1 MNKFTN
7 AIKAQ
12 NNIIFTENAHMA
24 YKSTAFSK
32 VLDMYGIAG
41 AMRTRSEDE
50 IKTKMAEA
58 FNEDALLATR
68 LLFYLGDIRG
78 GLGERRTFRIALE
91 WLAKNHPQVARLNME
106 YIPHFNR
113 WDSIF
118 VLKGTALEQ
127 DMVELVAKQLTADGL
142 AASKGEPISLLAKWL
157 PSVNASSKRT
167 RALGNW
173 FAQKLGY
180 TPRNYRIVLSFLRD
194 HLKVVETR
202 MSQKM
207 WEDINYGQVPSVAM
221 NRYRK
226 AFHNQD
232 GERFREFLGKVEKG
246 EESIKAST
254 LYPYDIVYKMMRGE
268 RDRVLEAQ
276 WKALPNYVEGEHN
289 VLIMAD
295 VSGSMLGQPMAT
307 SVGLAIYFAERNH
320 GPFHNLFMT
329 FSARP
334 QFVEL
339 SGHDLYTKIQ
349 NAQKADWGQNTS
361 LHAAFDKVLRV
372 AVENKLKNED
382 LPKAIVVISDMEI
395 DSATTVGQDFMKIQA
410 KSFAKFGYDLP
421 KLIYWNV
428 QSRKDTFLA
437 DGNRPGV
444 QLASGQSVSIF
455 RNILNSIATTPY
467 EAMLEVLNDARY
479 ECITVPD
486 FYVRHDGRVLTA
498 QVTTAPQAHRSL
510 EAIRSNRAKVVKDL
524 F

>member
-1 MNKFTN
+1 
-7 AIKAQ
+7 
-12 NNIIFTENAHMA
+12 
-24 YKSTAFSK
+24 
-32 VLDMYGIAG
+32 
-41 AMRTRSEDE
+41 
-50 IKTKMAEA
+50 
-58 FNEDALLATR
+58 
-68 LLFYLGDIRG
+68 
-78 GLGERRTFRIALE
+78 
-91 WLAKNHPQVARLNME
+91 
-106 YIPHFNR
+106 
-113 WDSIF
+113 
-118 VLKGTALEQ
+118 
-127 DMVELVAKQLTADGL
+127 
-142 AASKGEPISLLAKWL
+142 
-157 PSVNASSKRT
+157 
-167 RALGNW
+167 
-173 FAQKLGY
+173 
-180 TPRNYRIVLSFLRD
+180 
-194 HLKVVETR
+194 
-202 MSQKM
+202 
-207 WEDINYGQVPSVAM
+207 
-221 NRYRK
+221 
-226 AFHNQD
+226 
-232 GERFREFLGKVEKG
+232 
-246 EESIKAST
+246 
-254 LYPYDIVYKMMRGE
+254 MRGE

-295 VSGSMLGQPMAT
+295 VSGSMSGQPMAT

-349 NAQKADWGQNTS
+349 NARKADWGQNTN
-361 LHAAFDKVLRV
+361 LHVAFDKVLQG
-372 AVENKLKNED
+372 AVKNGLQNED

-395 DSATTVGQDFMKIQA
+395 DSATRVGQDFMKIQA
-410 KSFAKFGYDLP
+410 ESFARFGYDLP

-444 QLASGQSVSIF
+444 QLASGQSVSVF
-455 RNILNSIATTPY
+455 QNILNSIATTPY

-498 QVTTAPQAHRSL
+498 QVTTAPQVHRSL